1 MNLCWLSRV
10 DDDITDW
17 EGHENVSLW
26 FRADVNICWSV
37 ITSEGFIWVEDTTA
51 KSRVNN
57 AASGTWTLKEERMGV
72 LVLMNG
78 KRRSHTDCFQTFSI
92 LISHRQTHRYY
103 YLCVQPTVKKRP
115 VAMRTQSP
123 PLFTQCCLTCC
134 TVTTGALREWMTAST
149 REGRGRVPS
158 TERRANSNCTDLDSE
173 WKRQRGKKRTNR
185 DLNPESDATTHEHFY
200 SIWTGAKEVLYKYVG
215 VCPCVDISCRVR
227 LCTYVLSLRA
237 RCERVRMCECLNGFS
252 RGLQY
257 QCHMWEVLSLLY
269 WPWHA
274 GSLAMQHGSQQHLL
288 HHKHTC
294 SAVKLWKQ
302 PA

>member
-1 MNLCWLSRV
+1 MLLREHGPSKKREWVCLCW
-10 DDDITDW
+10 W
-17 EGHENVSLW
+17 MG
-26 FRADVNICWSV
+26 
-37 ITSEGFIWVEDTTA
+37 SEDHTQIVF
-51 KSRVNN
+51 
-57 AASGTWTLKEERMGV
+57 
-72 LVLMNG
+72 
-78 KRRSHTDCFQTFSI
+78 KRSQYLYHTDK
-92 LISHRQTHRYY
+92 LIDTII
-103 YLCVQPTVKKRP
+103 CVCSLLWKKGLWPCGHNRLHCLHSA
-115 VAMRTQSP
+115 VWHVVQW
-123 PLFTQCCLTCC
+123 PLVHC
-134 TVTTGALREWMTAST
+134 ASEWQRA
-149 REGRGRVPS
+149 RGREEGECHLQRGEQTQTALTLTPS
-158 TERRANSNCTDLDSE
+158 ERDRG
-173 WKRQRGKKRTNR
+173 GKKRTNR